1 MRIVILSERSLVY
14 LQKNK
19 STKKMKVILDLPD
32 NRAVSLLEVLKSISF
47 VKIET
52 ISAEKA
58 TFFNELKS
66 SIDEVVLAKQ
76 GKIKLKS
83 ADDLLY
89 EL

>member
-58 TFFNELKS
+58 TFLNELKS